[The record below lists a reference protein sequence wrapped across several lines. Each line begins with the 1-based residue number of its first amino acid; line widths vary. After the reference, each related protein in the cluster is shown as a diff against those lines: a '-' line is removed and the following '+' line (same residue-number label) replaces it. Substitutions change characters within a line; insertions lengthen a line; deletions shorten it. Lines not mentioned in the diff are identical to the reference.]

1 MFVKGFGKIPFTIY
15 ALGSA
20 IWGGSFQKNFFE
32 KQKKLPVLSVRNGQL
47 ISVVI
52 MF

>member
-1 MFVKGFGKIPFTIY
+1 MHWEVPFGGVVFKKI
-15 ALGSA
+15 
-20 IWGGSFQKNFFE
+20 FE